1 MDFSSLF
8 EFAFPILDRIP
19 FIRAVLGF
27 IIVFIL
33 PGLALTLFFFKK
45 LNIIE
50 RLVLS
55 FGLSIAVAT
64 LSVIV
69 LHVLFGVRITGFNSL
84 LTIVI
89 IVIIPLVCSYLKKLI
104 SSPPSKES

>member
-1 MDFSSLF
+1 MDFSSIF
-8 EFAFPILDRIP
+8 EFAFPILDRMPIV
-19 FIRAVLGF
+19 RAIVGF
-27 IIVFIL
+27 ILIFIL
-33 PGLALTLFFFKK
+33 PGLAWTLFFFKK

-69 LHVLFGVRITGFNSL
+69 LHVLFGVRISGFNSL
-84 LTIVI
+84 LTIAI
-89 IVIIPLVCSYLKKLI
+89 IVIIPLACSYLKKLI
-104 SSPPSKES
+104 SSHPTNES